1 MTLPDVPQSW
11 NITAWT
17 PLADGI
23 GGRVWTV
30 ERAGGERAIVKA
42 PSALALKD
50 GEPPRAVDFLRWRD
64 GQASVRLIDTS
75 GDIQLLEHAGDE
87 TLLGHLE
94 THGDDSATEI
104 ACDVLLRL
112 HASSPRTVPPSL
124 QPLRDYFQSLF
135 LRADADVAAG
145 LTSQYVEAAR
155 VAERLLRAEH
165 APIPLHGDI
174 HHENIMHGGR
184 GWLTI
189 DPKGLIGDRAFDAA
203 NLFYNPIESDLRYS
217 PARIARM
224 STILS
229 ERLNI
234 DRAHLMD
241 WAFAFTALSASW
253 HEEDGNIDEAARSL
267 SVGRAVR
274 DVSI

>member
-11 NITAWT
+11 NITAWS

-23 GGRVWTV
+23 GGRVWSV

-75 GDIQLLEHAGDE
+75 GDIQLLEHAGDK
-87 TLLGHLE
+87 TLLRHLE
-94 THGDDSATEI
+94 TLGDDSATEI
-104 ACDVLLRL
+104 ACRVLLRL
-112 HASSPRTVPPSL
+112 HAPSPRSVPPSL
-124 QPLRDYFQSLF
+124 QTLRDYFQSLF
-135 LRADADVAAG
+135 LRAEADVAAG

-155 VAERLLRAEH
+155 VAERLLRVQQN
-165 APIPLHGDI
+165 PIPLHGDI
-174 HHENIMHGGR
+174 HHENIIHGPR

-217 PARIARM
+217 SARVARM

-229 ERLNI
+229 ARLEI
-234 DRAHLMD
+234 YRAHLLD
-241 WAFAFTALSASW
+241 WAFAFSALSASW